1 MRADEERDATS
12 RDHWTEA
19 LTWYVALRGTG
30 RRDLGHAPG
39 HEWQAWYAEPANRRI
54 FEDLSRLLA
63 DHDCYRKR
71 DLPGKAELEEDRYDL
86 SVPIAE
92 WRRNQAQKK
101 QTRERR
107 LPARRWWWW
116 LSGGLGAA
124 AMAVLLVLSPLSF
137 GPEGSAAGAAI
148 YQTDIGGIKE
158 VRLRDGSS
166 IILGGRTKVSVTF
179 LPQRRSVRLVEG
191 EAWFRVAHDP
201 NWPFVVAA
209 GDGTITAVGTAF
221 LVTRESDRVVVT
233 VTDGTV
239 EISARPPVWPPL
251 RLVQR
256 FSMRSVPLPI
266 PVSRGEELAFSDSGT
281 LPSVKSADTRAATAW
296 THGRLTFDDQ
306 PLRYVVETINRYSSR
321 RILVDPSAGAL
332 RFSGIV
338 FDNDIEDWLKSLQVI
353 FPVTEREQ
361 GASVYIQMRPSTAA
375 SFEAPVNH
383 PN

>member
-1 MRADEERDATS
+1 MRADAERDATS
-12 RDHWTEA
+12 RDHWSEA
-19 LTWYVALRGTG
+19 LTWYVALRDAGQ
-30 RRDLGHAPG
+30 RDLTYTAGRK
-39 HEWQAWYAEPANRRI
+39 WQDWYADPAKRRI

-71 DLPGKAELEEDRYDL
+71 DLSGKPELEEDRYDL

-92 WRRNQAQKK
+92 WRRNQAQKT
-101 QTRERR
+101 QTHRRRR
-107 LPARRWWWW
+107 LAGRWWWW
-116 LSGGLGAA
+116 LSGGLGVA
-124 AMAVLLVLSPLSF
+124 AMAVLLALSPLSF

-148 YQTDIGGIKE
+148 YQTDIGGIKD

-166 IILGGRTKVSVTF
+166 VVLGGRTKLSVA
-179 LPQRRSVRLVEG
+179 LSAKRRSVRLIEG

-239 EISARPPVWPPL
+239 EISPRPLAWLPLGLAR
-251 RLVQR
+251 R
-256 FSMRSVPLPI
+256 FSMRSVPRPV
-266 PVSRGEELAFSDSGT
+266 PVSRGEELAFGNSGP
-281 LPSVKSADTRAATAW
+281 LRPVKRADTRAATAW

-321 RILVDPSAGAL
+321 RIVVGPAAGAL
-332 RFSGIV
+332 RFSGTV
-338 FDNDIEDWLKSLQVI
+338 FDTGIEGWLQSLKLI
-353 FPVTEREQ
+353 FPVSVEDR
-361 GASVYIQMRPSTAA
+361 GSSVLIHLRKAPRASPET
-375 SFEAPVNH
+375 
-383 PN
+383 